1 MTLRTLLLAI
11 CALLALSV
19 AATAKDRTDPQP
31 KDLKA
36 VDIVE
41 HPDAQ
46 VPADLAFV
54 DELGHPVKLGDYMNQ
69 GKPLILTLN
78 YYGCPMLCTLLLNGM
93 VDTLREL
100 PLTAGRDYEIVTV
113 SFNPMET
120 TMLAKQK
127 QQNYLQYWGEGGS
140 SSAWHFLTG
149 KKEQID
155 ALCKTVGFT
164 YHYVEATG
172 QYAHPAALMV
182 LTPAGRVSRYIYGV
196 KFDDQ
201 TVKLSL
207 VEAGKG
213 KIGTPLDHILLY
225 CYHYDSAKGAYAPAA
240 MNIMRLA
247 GGITVILLAIVLSAF
262 WANEKRRSAGDRT
275 TPTLP
280 ATPGV
285 SNL

>member
-1 MTLRTLLLAI
+1 MMLRTLLLTTT
-11 CALLALSV
+11 ALLALSV
-19 AATAKDRTDPQP
+19 SAPAKDRTDPLP
-31 KDLKA
+31 KDLKQ

-54 DELGHPVKLGDYMNQ
+54 NELGNPVTLGDYMNQ
-69 GKPLILTLN
+69 GKPVILTLN

-100 PLTAGRDYEIVTV
+100 PLRAGTDYEIVTV
-113 SFNPMET
+113 SFNPQET
-120 TMLAKQK
+120 AMLAKQK
-127 QQNYLQYWGEGGS
+127 QQNYLDYWGAGGS

-155 ALCKTVGFT
+155 ELCRVTGFDYT
-164 YHYVEATG
+164 YVESTG
-172 QYAHPAALMV
+172 EYAHPAALMV
-182 LTPAGRVSRYIYGV
+182 LTPAGRLSRYIYGV
-196 KFDDQ
+196 KFDAQ
-201 TVKLSL
+201 TLKLSL
-207 VEAGKG
+207 VEAGQG

-225 CYHYDSAKGAYAPAA
+225 CYHYDAVTGGYAPVA

-247 GGITVILLAIVLSAF
+247 GTVTVILLALVLGAF
-262 WANEKRRSAGDRT
+262 WANEKRRSGGN
-275 TPTLP
+275 TPPARP

-285 SNL
+285 SNI